1 MNYYFKTNDLV
12 KIAILSALGGVSST
26 FIGYLGNVV
35 NRFVGVPF
43 GAGQFLAGLH
53 IFWIILG
60 FGLTKKEGTCTMVGV
75 LKGMAELFTGGKLG
89 VFVIVL
95 SGIQGIIA
103 DAVFLIVRKKNVY
116 TFAVSG
122 GIATALNVLVFQV
135 FFAPYSALHFFVLV
149 AAIAFVSG
157 VAFAGVFSYNVL
169 AVLEGREKEYS
180 MKKVST
186 LAVCGVFLVGAVYYY
201 SFVYETSEKIE
212 VNGNVENPYSFYYE
226 DFVTY
231 ETVVTA
237 EMVGQYK
244 YEPETEYTG
253 IPLGVVL
260 EKARSKGTI
269 VRIIAK
275 DGYTVDFKIDALQG
289 VIITK
294 ERRLVAKGYEGSY
307 WVRDI
312 VGIMV
317 L

>member
-53 IFWIILG
+53 IFWIIVG
-60 FGLTKKEGTCTMVGV
+60 FGLTKKEGTCTMIGV

-89 VFVIVL
+89 VFVILL
-95 SGIQGIIA
+95 SGIQGVTA
-103 DAVFLIVRKKNVY
+103 DVLFLILRKKNVY
-116 TFAVSG
+116 TFAVTG
-122 GIATALNVLVFQV
+122 GIATAANVFVFQM
-135 FFAPYSALHFFVLV
+135 FFAPYNALQFFVLI

-169 AVLEGREKEYS
+169 AVLTGEEKEYS
-180 MKKVST
+180 MRKVVT
-186 LAVCGVFLVGAVYYY
+186 LAVCGVFLVGGVYYY
-201 SFVYETSEKIE
+201 SFVYETSEKVE
-212 VNGNVENPYSFYYE
+212 VSGNVEHSYAFYYE
-226 DFVTY
+226 DFVNY

-253 IPLGVVL
+253 IPLNVVL
-260 EKARSKGTI
+260 EKAGPKGTV
-269 VRIIAK
+269 VRVIAA
-275 DGYTVDFKIDALQG
+275 DGYTVDFALDSIQLL
-289 VIITK
+289 IITK
-294 ERRLVAKGYEGSY
+294 ERRLIAEGYDGSF
-307 WVRDI
+307 WVRD
-312 VGIMV
+312 VVEIMI